1 MLNPREINAPL
12 SKERI
17 TESLK
22 KRLPDYGRK
31 AAISLLST
39 EIGRSES
46 AVSNWVHGIN
56 APDLDGYFALCA
68 HYRAQGD
75 HDFVNETLDIPGY
88 GAAPLD
94 ALGAVTDA
102 SRLVELEAAV
112 TAMQK
117 TLDNLNVTPLR
128 GEAVSDR

>member
-1 MLNPREINAPL
+1 MLSPREINAPL

-31 AAISLLST
+31 AEISLLAT

-68 HYRAQGD
+68 YYRAQGD

-102 SRLVELEAAV
+102 NRLVELE
-112 TAMQK
+112 TTINGIREK
-117 TLDNLNVTPLR
+117 LNEVSPSVVDMK
-128 GEAVSDR
+128 VSDK